1 MILLDGSPNIDSSPS
16 AMTDVPRQ
24 APDQDREARHQA
36 PTPPGEFCLRCG
48 GLLVPSYTASLERD
62 LTGNPV
68 TLWRCVN
75 CGDCVDHDILAIRG
89 KGSGSARV
97 RARPPTGPQYTGR
110 PHGVGTGMTQ

>member
-1 MILLDGSPNIDSSPS
+1 MTLLDGSPNIDSSLS
-16 AMTDVPRQ
+16 AMTDTSRL
-24 APDQDREARHQA
+24 APDRDREVRHQA
-36 PTPPGEFCLRCG
+36 PAPSGGCCLRCG

-62 LTGNPV
+62 VTGTPV

-75 CGDCVDHDILAIRG
+75 CGDCVDHDILANRG

-110 PHGVGTGMTQ
+110 PHGVGTGMTR